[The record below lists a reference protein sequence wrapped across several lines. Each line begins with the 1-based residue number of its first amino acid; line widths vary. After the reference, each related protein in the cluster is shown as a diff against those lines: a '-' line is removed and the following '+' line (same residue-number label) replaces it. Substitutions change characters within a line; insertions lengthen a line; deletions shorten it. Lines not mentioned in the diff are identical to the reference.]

1 LTAIEKSLKYN
12 ERGIRGC
19 LIYKAASFIVDYV
32 TLFATSNKKA
42 NKMENIDLWKIGL
55 IVLICGIILTIV
67 PIVFAFMKKVKLDK
81 PKNWFNE
88 ANHFG
93 ILKERLIANENRI
106 QGTLIFWK
114 NQAAAHKLL
123 HSSNT
128 FWGIISAVSLP
139 VLIQYYDDTDLWSH
153 AFMTILT
160 FWTGILFA
168 VSHTFKSE
176 EKYQG
181 FRATESEYYDITR
194 ELLDT
199 PIKEESELKILVNE
213 YFATVEKIRKV
224 ARMVETESPPSA
236 RI

>member
-1 LTAIEKSLKYN
+1 MK
-12 ERGIRGC
+12 
-19 LIYKAASFIVDYV
+19 
-32 TLFATSNKKA
+32 
-42 NKMENIDLWKIGL
+42 DLLLEDPNSWLIGL
-55 IVLICGIILTIV
+55 CILVIGIILTIV
-67 PIVFAFMKKVKLDK
+67 PIVLAFMKKVRLDK
-81 PKNWFNE
+81 PESWFNE

-93 ILKERLIANENRI
+93 DLKERLIANEKRI
-106 QGTLIFWK
+106 LGTLIYWK
-114 NQAAAHKLL
+114 NQATAHKKL

-139 VLIQYYDDTDLWSH
+139 VLIQFYDETDFWSL
-153 AFMTILT
+153 AFMTVLT

-168 VSHTFKSE
+168 ISHTLKSE

-199 PIKEESELKILVNE
+199 PFRKKEELEKLVNT
-213 YFATVEKIRKV
+213 YFETVEKIRKV
-224 ARMVETESPPSA
+224 ARNVETESPPSA

>member
-1 LTAIEKSLKYN
+1 
-12 ERGIRGC
+12 
-19 LIYKAASFIVDYV
+19 
-32 TLFATSNKKA
+32 
-42 NKMENIDLWKIGL
+42 MENINLWQVGL
-55 IVLICGIILTIV
+55 IALAIGIVLTIL
-67 PIVFAFMKKVKLDK
+67 PIVIAFMKKVKLDK
-81 PKNWFNE
+81 PKSWFNE

-93 ILKERLIANENRI
+93 NLKDRLIANETRI
-106 QGTLIFWK
+106 QGTLVFWK
-114 NQAAAHKLL
+114 NQAAAHRIL

-139 VLIQYYDDTDLWSH
+139 VLIQYYDDKDIWSH

-199 PIKEESELKILVNE
+199 PIKEENELEKLVNN
-213 YFATVEKIRKV
+213 YFETVERIRKV
-224 ARMVETESPPSA
+224 ARKVETESPPSA

>member
-1 LTAIEKSLKYN
+1 MK
-12 ERGIRGC
+12 
-19 LIYKAASFIVDYV
+19 
-32 TLFATSNKKA
+32 
-42 NKMENIDLWKIGL
+42 NINLWQIGL
-55 IVLICGIILTIV
+55 IILITGIILTII
-67 PIVFAFMKKVKLDK
+67 PIVLAFMKKVKLDK
-81 PKNWFNE
+81 PKSWFNE

-93 ILKERLIANENRI
+93 NLKERLIANENRI
-106 QGTLIFWK
+106 QGTLIYWK
-114 NQAAAHKLL
+114 NQAAAHQKL
-123 HSSNT
+123 HNSNI

-139 VLIQYYDDTDLWSH
+139 VLIQYYEDTNIWSH

-160 FWTGILFA
+160 FWTGILFS

-199 PIKEESELKILVNE
+199 PIKEENKLEKLVNE
-213 YFATVEKIRKV
+213 YFEVVEKIRKI
-224 ARMVETESPPSA
+224 ARKVETESPPSV